1 MVQIEAI
8 PRKNPIDSEAPP
20 KFFAHAIKAG
30 LVDLERLAWLVSN
43 QCTVRESDCYAVLLA
58 LEHNVL
64 DALSQGQVVQLGQL
78 GNFQVG
84 VRSLGSE
91 NQAEVNAASVKSA
104 HINFRPGRRIRKML
118 GSLNYKLI
126 SG

>member
-1 MVQIEAI
+1 MVQIKAI
-8 PRKNPIDSEAPP
+8 PRKNPIDSAAPP

-58 LEHNVL
+58 LEHNIL
-64 DALSQGQVVQLGQL
+64 DEMRQGNVVQLGQL

-84 VRSLGSE
+84 VRSQGSE
-91 NQAEVNAASVKSA
+91 TAEEVTSYSVKSA
-104 HINFRPGRRIRKML
+104 HMNFRPGKRLRKML
-118 GSLNYKLI
+118 TNLDYKLI